1 MPVHRPALP
10 ALPVRS
16 RGLCHVRF
24 GLLPVAFAVASYA
37 APRPSA
43 QGHPLADAAL
53 HARLSTWQANAG
65 STNNG
70 RAALRGSV
78 FDPDNAVIPG
88 ATITLAAAS
97 GALSTVRSASDGSY
111 VFRNVSAGSYT
122 LTVKA
127 TGFATFVRAGIQIGS
142 LPQTVDAKLAIADQA
157 TVIDVTGGDNR
168 VSTDQDQNASST
180 VLKGKDL
187 DALSD
192 DPDELSNELTALAGP
207 SAGPNGGQIYIDGF
221 TGGQLPPKSS
231 IREIRTNR
239 NPFSAEYDRAG
250 FGRVEIFT
258 KPGTDNFHG
267 SVQVNGSDRIFNTG
281 SPFVSSNTFQPDYH
295 TVFGFG
301 SLTGPINKK
310 ASFTLSGSLRNI
322 QDNAVVNPPAIL
334 ATGPGSGTPCG
345 PGQAGCTIFQSIDGT
360 GFNAVQP
367 IPQRRW
373 DITPRVDVALGE
385 KNTLTTRFRYEHNSA
400 QNSNIGN
407 LDLLSTGFD
416 TNSAETSIQVS
427 DTQIVSAKVIN
438 ETRFEYRRSTS
449 EQTPFSTA
457 PTLLVQGA
465 FTGGGNA
472 AGLSH
477 DAQNHIEVQNY
488 TSVGLAKHF
497 IRFGGRLRTT
507 SENNTTTAGANGTFT
522 YSSIQDYQA
531 GNLSQFTQTSISQG
545 SVSLRATDLGL
556 YAEDDWKIRP
566 NLTFSY
572 GLRFETQNYIHDQA
586 DFAPRFSVAYALGKK
601 TVLRAGTGIFYDR
614 FLLPSEF
621 NVLRNN
627 GLNQQEYILTPPA
640 PSAGG
645 RTNYLPADCTPL
657 TPANCPLVA
666 SGNSIRRTIA
676 DNLRAPYT
684 MQTNAGLDQQ
694 LFTGAS
700 LSVNY
705 QFIRGVHQFVSEVA
719 NFGDFAPGTGTLYQY
734 QSEGVFNQNQLVT
747 NLNYRRGKASF
758 GGYYILNFAKSDT
771 AGTNSFSTQ
780 PGNLGA
786 DYGRASF
793 DTRNRAFLFGSV
805 TLPYLVTLSPLLVAN
820 AGAPFNITTGTDRNR
835 DTILND
841 RAYSVATGTAVPLD
855 ASGNPVAGAAV
866 KTLDGCGTFASFAP
880 AGVTTPAPVNAC
892 TGPAAFTLNLRI
904 AKTFGFGETKSKG
917 AESGGPG
924 GPTGAAAIQ
933 GGPGGHGPHGGGR
946 GGPSGA
952 NSSKRFNAT
961 LGAQVQN
968 VFNVVD
974 RSVPTGTLSSP
985 SFGTSTQLAGSIFSS
1000 DSAVRRVFL
1009 QLSFSF

>member
-1 MPVHRPALP
+1 MPVTRPLLPIRSPSLVPLRLGWVPAALATIFCAAQTLP
-10 ALPVRS
+10 AQ
-16 RGLCHVRF
+16 
-24 GLLPVAFAVASYA
+24 A
-37 APRPSA
+37 
-43 QGHPLADAAL
+43 HPLSVLAL
-53 HARLSTWQANAG
+53 YAHFAPGQAGVPA
-65 STNNG
+65 SANG
-70 RAALRGSV
+70 RAALHGSV
-78 FDPDNAVIPG
+78 LDPDGAVIPG
-88 ATITLAAAS
+88 ATITLATAS
-97 GALSTVRSASDGSY
+97 GKVFTMRSGSDGSY
-111 VFRNVSAGSYT
+111 TFRNLSAGSYT

-127 TGFATFVRAGIQIGS
+127 TGFATFVRAGIQIAA
-142 LPQTVDAKLAIADQA
+142 LPQTIDAKLAIADQA
-157 TVIDVTGGDNR
+157 TVVEVTGGDNK
-168 VSTDQDQNASST
+168 VSIDQDQNASAT

-231 IREIRTNR
+231 IREIRTNQ

-250 FGRVEIFT
+250 FGRVEVFT
-258 KPGTDNFHG
+258 KPGTDKFHG
-267 SVQVNGSDRIFNTG
+267 SVQINGSDRIFNTG
-281 SPFVSSNTFQPDYH
+281 SPFISRNTFQPDYH

-334 ATGPGSGTPCG
+334 ATGPGSGTPCA

-400 QNSNIGN
+400 ENSNIGN
-407 LDLLSTGFD
+407 LDLFSTGFN
-416 TNSAETSIQVS
+416 TNSAETSIQIS

-449 EQTPFSTA
+449 DQAPFSAA

-472 AGLSH
+472 GGLSH
-477 DAQNHIEVQNY
+477 DLQNHLEVQNY

-507 SENNTTTAGANGTFT
+507 SEDNTTTAGANGTFT

-586 DFAPRFSVAYALGKK
+586 DFAPRLSVAYALGKK

-627 GLNQQEYILTPPA
+627 GLNQQEYILTPPP

-645 RTNYLPADCTPL
+645 RPNYLPADCTPQ

-676 DNLRAPYT
+676 NNLRAPYT

-747 NLNYRRGKASF
+747 NLNYRHGRASF

-793 DTRNRAFLFGSV
+793 DTRNRAFLFCSV
-805 TLPYLVTLSPLLVAN
+805 TLPHLITLSPLLVAT
-820 AGAPFNITTGTDRNR
+820 AGTPYNITTGTDRNR

-841 RAYSVATGTAVPLD
+841 RAYRVAADTAVPLD
-855 ASGNPVAGAAV
+855 SSGKPVAGAVV
-866 KTLDGCGTFASFAP
+866 KTLGSCGTFASFAP
-880 AGVTTPAPVNAC
+880 AGVTIPTAVNSC

-904 AKTFGFGETKSKG
+904 AKTFGFGETKSKPQG
-917 AESGGPG
+917 AISGGPM
-924 GPTGAAAIQ
+924 GAAAIQ
-933 GGPGGHGPHGGGR
+933 GGPGGRGPGGGGR
-946 GGPSGA
+946 GPGGA
-952 NSSKRFNAT
+952 NSGKRFNAT